1 MHNYVVNR
9 PYLEDRVRHLAGP
22 ITVFR
27 EYVFRDVLPAFN
39 NIDARASEIGNE
51 YYNRIARSP
60 AGEYEIDL
68 ADVAENANQESYD
81 WWEMMTSLRQS
92 MLNLLS
98 AGLFH
103 LVEQQLSLLSR
114 DGVFGGLAADTKL
127 DSVKTWYQEELCIAF
142 EALASWSVI
151 DEMRLVA
158 NTVKHGEGSSA
169 ANLRKLNPALF
180 VDPGLTVYN
189 EEGVPI
195 PEPWGEQRLAAPLSG
210 DDFFVTEDI
219 LRSYAVSAEAVREIA
234 AALRNQRKAAMSY

>member
-1 MHNYVVNR
+1 MPVEQLIRSRRVHNYDVSR
-9 PYLEDRVRHLAGP
+9 PYLEQRVRLLAGP

-39 NIDARASEIGNE
+39 NIDARANEIGNE

-60 AGEYEIDL
+60 AGEYEIDM
-68 ADVAENANQESYD
+68 ADVAETANQESYD

-114 DGVFGGLAADTKL
+114 DGMFRGLHAADTKL
-127 DSVKTWYQEELCIAF
+127 DAVKTWYQVELGIAF

-189 EEGVPI
+189 EEGVLI
-195 PEPWGEQRLAAPLSG
+195 PEPWGEQ
-210 DDFFVTEDI
+210 
-219 LRSYAVSAEAVREIA
+219 
-234 AALRNQRKAAMSY
+234 